1 MQNVTK
7 TKLELSGDLNNP
19 VRIWLFSF
27 LLCSSLLFA
36 SCDSEPSRYSE
47 VFDSEADQAISFYLP
62 ERTSDQLEIL
72 EERYIYLEDT
82 EESFITRTFERLA
95 KLVVEDER
103 LYILDSRKNGTIF
116 CFDLDGKFLFKINDV
131 GSGPDEYLEVR
142 DFSIHD
148 GKIYLLEAPR
158 NQLFIYDAENGA
170 YLGKSDRFKDYL
182 GDEFEIFNGKLYL
195 LARHLCKGPVI
206 TCYGLYVFDFDTG
219 ALEDRLH
226 AYSFLQAN
234 YGLRNGD
241 YLVKTD
247 LGIQYYL
254 DFSNLFYETDGEE
267 RNVLQVNPFNYAL
280 YQGGAALNK
289 SDMMRYIDEV
299 ALKKDADFF
308 TSYYKLLQTNDLQYV
323 RFSLGNEALNLFLDK
338 ASGRYHLMPK
348 WMLYTEK
355 GFVNSAP
362 VSTYGD
368 WFVSVVDGDF
378 VQYTLK
384 VFDDNLAK
392 ASDEEREEIMNT
404 IGDHMA
410 VLEPMRGNF
419 NPLIVLTRYVIK
431 EDAPT
436 FTQEVISIK

>member
-1 MQNVTK
+1 V
-7 TKLELSGDLNNP
+7 LSGDLNNS
-19 VRIWLFSF
+19 VIFWLFSF

-47 VFDSEADQAISFYLP
+47 VFDPEADQATSFYLP
-62 ERTSDQLEIL
+62 ERTSDQLEVL

-82 EESFITRTFERLA
+82 EESFITRTFEGLA
-95 KLVVEDER
+95 KLVVEEQR

-158 NQLFIYDAENGA
+158 NQLFIYDAENGGF
-170 YLGKSDRFKDYL
+170 LGKSDRFQEYL
-182 GDEFEIFNGKLYL
+182 ADEFEILDGNIYL
-195 LARHLCKGPVI
+195 LARSKCKGPAI

-219 ALEDRLH
+219 VLEDRFH

-254 DFSNLFYETDGEE
+254 DFSNLFYDITITGEE
-267 RNVLQVNPFNYAL
+267 RTVFHVNPFSFPL
-280 YQGGAALNK
+280 FKGGLDLFKN
-289 SDMMRYIDEV
+289 DMERYTDEV
-299 ALKKDADFF
+299 VFNEDADFF
-308 TSYYKLLQTNDLQYV
+308 TSYYKLLQTNDLQFV
-323 RFSLGNEALNLFLDK
+323 RFSLGRETLNLFLDK
-338 ASGRYHLMPK
+338 ASGRFHLMPK
-348 WMLYTEK
+348 WMLYMEK

-378 VQYTLK
+378 VQHTLK
-384 VFDDNLAK
+384 VFDESLAK
-392 ASDEEREEIMNT
+392 ASAEEREEVLNT

-410 VLEPMRGNF
+410 VLEPMRDNF
-419 NPLIVLTRYVIK
+419 NPLIVLTRYAIK